1 LILSE
6 VHTAGFVCLFLQVLI
21 MIVRTALAQQIK
33 GQMGGWLEFVSS
45 VNAKSGGSE
54 TDPASHRF
62 DVLAAFVKTFTND
75 EDIQVSSLLIF
86 LTASC

>member
-1 LILSE
+1 
-6 VHTAGFVCLFLQVLI
+6 

-54 TDPASHRF
+54 TDPASHCF
-62 DVLAAFVKTFTND
+62 DVLAAFVKTFTNN